1 LCEFVRE
8 VDEELANL
16 GELEKN
22 ATELLE
28 LISHKF
34 TKPTSDFL
42 QRYNEFKNFIR
53 SFNKQL
59 EDFPVSNIKQ
69 ITIRVNDVS
78 SLTDELKAI
87 SGIASVSELFSSD
100 PNQKQNLSVLKK
112 YFSEGKMIEFKQLF
126 ELILEIEKNDGTK
139 EKVDL
144 SKQVESN
151 ATNRVLKLFLFLS
164 IIKELA
170 VNDSDNKI
178 AIYIDELGTIGPHN
192 VKQITKF
199 CSKFNFI
206 PIFAAPREIE
216 GIEKYYIIKPS
227 SKGVG
232 IVVDERHTKT
242 AQYKNA
248 NAAVL

>member
-1 LCEFVRE
+1 L
-8 VDEELANL
+8 
-16 GELEKN
+16 KK
-22 ATELLE
+22 
-28 LISHKF
+28 IS
-34 TKPTSDFL
+34 S
-42 QRYNEFKNFIR
+42 
-53 SFNKQL
+53 
-59 EDFPVSNIKQ
+59 
-69 ITIRVNDVS
+69 
-78 SLTDELKAI
+78 
-87 SGIASVSELFSSD
+87 IASVSELFSSD

-112 YFSEGKMIEFKQLF
+112 YFSDGKIIEFKQLF

-170 VNDSDNKI
+170 FNDTENKI

-192 VKQITKF
+192 VRQIIKF
-199 CSKFNFI
+199 CSRFNFI

-216 GIEKYYIIKPS
+216 GIEKYYIIKPI
-227 SKGVG
+227 SKGEG
-232 IVVDERHTKT
+232 IIVDERHTKT

-248 NAAVL
+248 NATVL